1 MKSVWKSVALGTT
14 VVFAVMA
21 CGNSSTGSTTS
32 SSPSATSSAAPTA
45 TATTAAVETK
55 SAAADLRTKLNILL
69 GEHLIIA
76 SKATG
81 AALGGRNDEF
91 KAYGDLLA
99 KNGTDIGDMI
109 GAAYGNDAKDQFNK
123 IWSAHNGFF
132 VDYTVGTATNDKAKK
147 DKAVSD
153 LTTVYVPQFAK
164 FISDATGLPVDA
176 VTALTT
182 THVTTTAA
190 IVDAQAAKDWPTA
203 YANIRKAYAHMT
215 KIGDPLSEAIAKKLS
230 SKFPGDAA
238 NKGVDLRVG
247 LNMLLQEHLYLASDA
262 TGAALGGR
270 NDEFKAAGDA
280 LNQNGTDIGAAIGSL
295 YGADAAASFN
305 KIWSA
310 HNGFFVDYTVGTASN
325 DKAKKDMAVQNL
337 TTVYVPQFAMFL
349 AGATGLPQDTLAQ
362 LTTTH
367 VTTTAGIV
375 DAQGAKDVA
384 GAATKDRAAAQHME
398 NIADPLADAIV
409 KKLPAKF
416 AA

>member
-1 MKSVWKSVALGTT
+1 MGTT
-14 VVFAVMA
+14 VAFAVMA
-21 CGNSSTGSTTS
+21 CGTGGTGSTNPTAAPTS
-32 SSPSATSSAAPTA
+32 SSQSTTG
-45 TATTAAVETK
+45 TTTAVDTK

-81 AALGGRNDEF
+81 AALGGRSDEF

-109 GAAYGNDAKDQFNK
+109 GAAYGSDAKDQFNK

-132 VDYTVGTATNDKAKK
+132 VDYTVGVATKDQAKK
-147 DKAVSD
+147 DAAVKN
-153 LTTVYVPQFAK
+153 LTTVYVPQFSQ
-164 FISDATGLPVDA
+164 FIAGATGLPVDTVA
-176 VTALTT
+176 QLTT
-182 THVTTTAA
+182 THVTTTAG
-190 IVDAQAAKDWPTA
+190 IVDAQAAKDWPTT
-203 YANIRKAYAHMT
+203 YTNIRKAYAHMRN
-215 KIGDPLSEAIAKKLS
+215 IGDPLSESIAKKLA

-238 NKGVDLRVG
+238 NKGVDLRVS
-247 LNMLLQEHLYLASDA
+247 LNLLLQEHLYLASDA

-270 NDEFKAAGDA
+270 NDEFKAAADA

-295 YGADAAASFN
+295 YGTDAQAQFN

-310 HNGFFVDYTVGTASN
+310 HNGFFVDYTVGTATS
-325 DKAKKDMAVQNL
+325 DKAKKDKAVQDL
-337 TTVYVPQFAMFL
+337 TTVYVPQFAAFL

>member
-1 MKSVWKSVALGTT
+1 MALGTT

-21 CGNSSTGSTTS
+21 CGNGSTGSTTN
-32 SSPSATSSAAPTA
+32 PTAAPTSSSQST
-45 TATTAAVETK
+45 TATTTAVDTK

-69 GEHLIIA
+69 GEHLILA

-109 GAAYGNDAKDQFNK
+109 GAAYGSDAKDQFNK
-123 IWSAHNGFF
+123 IWSAHDGFF
-132 VDYTVGTATNDKAKK
+132 VDYTVGVATNDKAKK

-153 LTTVYVPQFAK
+153 LTTIYVPQFSQ
-164 FISDATGLPVDA
+164 FIAGATGLPVDTVA
-176 VTALTT
+176 QLTT

-190 IVDAQAAKDWPTA
+190 IVDAQGAKDWPTA
-203 YANIRKAYAHMT
+203 YANIRKAYAHMRN
-215 KIGDPLSEAIAKKLS
+215 IGDPLSEAIAKKLA

-270 NDEFKAAGDA
+270 TDEFKAAADA
-280 LNQNGTDIGAAIGSL
+280 LNQNGTDLGAAIGSL
-295 YGADAAASFN
+295 YGTDAQASFN

-325 DKAKKDMAVQNL
+325 DKAKKDLAVQNL
-337 TTVYVPQFAMFL
+337 TTVYVPQFATFL

-367 VTTTAGIV
+367 VTTTAAIV

>member
-1 MKSVWKSVALGTT
+1 MKSLLKSVALGTA

-21 CGNSSTGSTTS
+21 CGNSTT
-32 SSPSATSSAAPTA
+32 ATTTTPTTAPTA
-45 TATTAAVETK
+45 STTASVDTK

-109 GAAYGNDAKDQFNK
+109 GAAYGSDAKDQFNK

-132 VDYTVGTATNDKAKK
+132 VDYTVGVATKDQAKK
-147 DKAVSD
+147 DAAVKN
-153 LTTVYVPQFAK
+153 LTTVYVPQFSQ
-164 FISDATGLPVDA
+164 FIAGATGLPVDTVA
-176 VTALTT
+176 QLTT

-190 IVDAQAAKDWPTA
+190 IVDAQGAKDWPTA
-203 YANIRKAYAHMT
+203 YANIRKAYAHMRS
-215 KIGDPLSEAIAKKLS
+215 IGDPLSEAIAKKVA

-238 NKGVDLRVG
+238 NKGVDLRVS

-270 NDEFKAAGDA
+270 TDEFKAAGDA
-280 LNQNGTDIGAAIGSL
+280 LNQNGTDIGAALGSL
-295 YGADAAASFN
+295 YGTDAQASFN

-325 DKAKKDMAVQNL
+325 DKTKKDLAVQNL

-398 NIADPLADAIV
+398 SIADPLADAIV